1 MKRERDVKPG
11 DGMDFDLTHE
21 QSMLVASCERLVK
34 QRCTLDA
41 RREQARQLPQA
52 WPKLWA
58 DFAELGLVGMLV
70 PESHGGTAQSMLD
83 AALVAQAL
91 GRGWLLEPFVDCA
104 MSAATM
110 LARCPPVAARDTA
123 LRSIASG
130 LKIMVPAHRAGWRGD
145 VLIVEAHHICYADGV
160 LALVDDKL
168 HLALTPGGKKVF
180 WRQFDGTASGRV
192 RCTSA
197 SVFTL
202 AEGEQARLAWRAGD
216 QAARIG
222 RIAEGAGLARA
233 ILDVT
238 IDYLRTRRQFGQPI
252 GRFQALAHRMT
263 DCLILHEQVT
273 SLMLA
278 AAHRVGSPDG
288 ARLLDAAQV
297 MAHRAFRRIGQE
309 SIQMHGGIGMTDEYQ
324 ISHCVK
330 RLLAIELE
338 LGDIDMTLR
347 RLVAA
352 RQREEDDG
360 PAVDSAIERGP
371 DTAGPTTS
379 EPKTADGD
387 EQTAEKRAAANADA
401 RPAKAAI
408 EGADIGVAGRGKA
421 MASGDEPR

>member
-1 MKRERDVKPG
+1 MKKERDVEPG

-34 QRCTLDA
+34 QRCTFDA

-70 PESHGGTAQSMLD
+70 PQAHGGSEQSMLD

-91 GRGWLLEPFVDCA
+91 GRGWLLEPFIDCA

-110 LARCPPVAARDTA
+110 LAGCPPEAARDTA

-130 LKIMVPAHRAGWRGD
+130 HKIMVPAHRAGWRGD

-168 HLALTPGGKKVF
+168 LLALTPGGRKVF

-192 RCTSA
+192 RCPIA

-202 AEGEQARLAWRAGD
+202 AEADQARLAWRAGD

-222 RIAEGAGLARA
+222 RIAEGSGLAKA
-233 ILDVT
+233 MLDVT

-252 GRFQALAHRMT
+252 GRFQALAHRMA
-263 DCLILHEQVT
+263 DCLILHEQVCA
-273 SLMLA
+273 LMLA
-278 AAHRVGSPDG
+278 AAHRVGSADG

-338 LGDIDMTLR
+338 LGDVDMTLR

-352 RQREEDDG
+352 RHRADATE
-360 PAVDSAIERGP
+360 PANDVGGERGP
-371 DTAGPTTS
+371 DTQGPATSGQQAQAVDERGADSRGPDSGGPTTG
-379 EPKTADGD
+379 GD
-387 EQTAEKRAAANADA
+387 AQR
-401 RPAKAAI
+401 
-408 EGADIGVAGRGKA
+408 
-421 MASGDEPR
+421 

>member
-1 MKRERDVKPG
+1 VKKERDVEPG

-34 QRCTLDA
+34 QRCTFDA

-70 PESHGGTAQSMLD
+70 PQAHGGSEQSMLD

-91 GRGWLLEPFVDCA
+91 GRGWLLEPFIDCA

-110 LARCPPVAARDTA
+110 LAGCPPVAARDTA

-130 LKIMVPAHRAGWRGD
+130 HKIMVPAHRAGWRGD

-168 HLALTPGGKKVF
+168 LLALTPGGRKVF

-192 RCTSA
+192 RCPGA

-202 AEGEQARLAWRAGD
+202 AEGEQARIAWRAGD

-222 RIAEGAGLARA
+222 RIAEGTGLAKA
-233 ILDVT
+233 MLDVT

-252 GRFQALAHRMT
+252 GRFQALAHRMA
-263 DCLILHEQVT
+263 DCLILHEQV
-273 SLMLA
+273 SALMLA
-278 AAHRVGSPDG
+278 AAHRVGSADG

-338 LGDIDMTLR
+338 MGDVDMTLR

-352 RQREEDDG
+352 RHRADATEAANDVG
-360 PAVDSAIERGP
+360 GERGP
-371 DTAGPTTS
+371 DTQGPSTSGQQAQADERGADSRGPDSGGPTTG
-379 EPKTADGD
+379 GD
-387 EQTAEKRAAANADA
+387 AQR
-401 RPAKAAI
+401 
-408 EGADIGVAGRGKA
+408 
-421 MASGDEPR
+421 